1 MTNEADLI
9 STSLRMLAALAI
21 VMAALILLYYF
32 VKRRFSAE
40 NGRAKGNLI
49 RVIANTY
56 IGLKKNISL
65 VEVPGAI
72 LVVGVTND
80 RISLLSK
87 IEDKEILE
95 NLGTHE
101 DGRVLTSFSDHLQK
115 LSSKLRKDGDKP

>member
-56 IGLKKNISL
+56 IGLKK
-65 VEVPGAI
+65 
-72 LVVGVTND
+72 TY
-80 RISLLSK
+80 LLSK
-87 IEDKEILE
+87 SLAPYW
-95 NLGTHE
+95 LWASQMTVFLCFQ
-101 DGRVLTSFSDHLQK
+101 R
-115 LSSKLRKDGDKP
+115 

>member
-1 MTNEADLI
+1 MTSEPDLI

-21 VMAALILLYYF
+21 VMAALIILFYF
-32 VKRRFSAE
+32 VKRRFSAD
-40 NGRAKGNLI
+40 NGRSKGNLI

-56 IGLKKNISL
+56 IGVKKNISL
-65 VEVPGAI
+65 VEIPGAI

-95 NLGTHE
+95 NLGTREE
-101 DGRVLTSFSDHLQK
+101 DRVLPSFSDHLQK
-115 LSSKLRKDGDKP
+115 LSSKLRKHTSAD